1 MSKSPNHVYLW
12 CDLETTGLDPDRCE
26 ITEIA
31 TIITKGPDTGFE
43 EIEAQESLIDLPGDT
58 MWQEG
63 AYEMARDSGLLE
75 ELNDDNRG
83 RDPVEVGY
91 DLSLA
96 LARFD
101 RVYLAARN
109 VEFERGFL
117 EAHMPD
123 LADVLHYRAFDVTPL
138 FMIDPDL
145 YDYDPDVEGTPHRAA
160 FDIWRDLEYAR
171 EFVRRYNDGR

>member
-1 MSKSPNHVYLW
+1 MSESTEHVYLW

-31 TIITKGPDTGFE
+31 TIITKGPDAGFE
-43 EIEAQESLIDLPGDT
+43 EITSKQSLIELPGDT
-58 MWQEG
+58 MWQAG

-75 ELNDDNRG
+75 ELNNDGRG

-91 DLSLA
+91 DLSLD

-109 VEFERGFL
+109 VEFERVFL
-117 EAHMPD
+117 EAHMPYLSD
-123 LADVLHYRAFDVTPL
+123 MLHYRAFDVTPL

-145 YDYDPDVEGTPHRAA
+145 YYYDTGVEGTPHRAA
-160 FDIWRDLEYAR
+160 FDIRRDLEYAR
-171 EFVRRYNDGR
+171 EFVRRYNDGC

>member
-1 MSKSPNHVYLW
+1 MSESPEHVYLW

-31 TIITKGPDTGFE
+31 TILTKGPDTGFE

-63 AYEMARDSGLLE
+63 AYEMAHDSGLLE
-75 ELNDDNRG
+75 ELNNDGRG
-83 RDPVEVGY
+83 RSLSAVER
-91 DLSLA
+91 DLCQT

-109 VEFERGFL
+109 VGFERGFL

-123 LADVLHYRAFDVTPL
+123 LAHILHYRAFDVTPL
-138 FMIDPDL
+138 FMIAPNL

-160 FDIWRDLEYAR
+160 FDIRRDLEYAR